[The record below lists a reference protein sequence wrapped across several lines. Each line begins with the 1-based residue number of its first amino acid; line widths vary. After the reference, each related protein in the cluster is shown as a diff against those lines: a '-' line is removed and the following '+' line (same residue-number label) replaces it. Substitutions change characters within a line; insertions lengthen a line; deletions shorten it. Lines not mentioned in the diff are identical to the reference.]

1 MNLIEAQWIPVRRK
15 SGESRIA
22 PWQISE
28 PDDPVLELAAP
39 RPDFNGAL
47 LQFLIGLLQTACP
60 PEDGNQWADWLE
72 EPPSPETLREKFK
85 SFASAFELDGD
96 SPRFMQDLGALD
108 NEKDPKPISA
118 LLIDAPGEIT
128 IKENRDHFVK
138 RGHCNAIC
146 PACVATALYT
156 LQTHTSGVGAGNRA
170 CIRGVGPLTT
180 LITLDPEGSKL
191 SESLW
196 RNLWLNVIENQAPAF
211 LGEIKCP
218 DSKSDVFPWLAPTR
232 TSESTTGQETTPLDT
247 HPLQMYWAM
256 PRRIQV
262 EWSNTVSGHCE
273 LCGDV
278 SDSLITHY
286 RAQNYGIQYTGAWE
300 HPLTPHFISTTSSP
314 KPIRASVETLTY
326 THWAQHVLGN
336 KKVRPAIIVRK
347 FHSKK
352 LQEEQ
357 LRIRAFGYEMDKKLV
372 AKARCWQET
381 TFPLYTL
388 KPAISVAFTARTET
402 VIQAATDAA
411 SMIRSC
417 IKEAWFKRP
426 GDAKGDTSF
435 LKEAFFNHTEKDF
448 YTSLKELQ
456 ILLEAGEDG
465 KEILHTWHKA
475 LTQSSL
481 SLFDYWTTRGDF
493 GAVNPRRIAQA
504 HQKLI
509 DWIYGNKK
517 YKNTGLPSVLGIQLS
532 KENTA

>member
-1 MNLIEAQWIPVRRK
+1 MNLIESQWIPVRRE
-15 SGESRIA
+15 SGETHIA
-22 PWQISE
+22 PWQITDPSD
-28 PDDPVLELAAP
+28 PDLAIAAP

-60 PEDGNQWADWLE
+60 PKDGDQWADWLE
-72 EPPSPETLREKFK
+72 EPPPPEILREKFRP
-85 SFASAFELDGD
+85 FTHAFELDGD
-96 SPRFMQDLGALD
+96 GPRFMQDLGTLD
-108 NEKDPKPISA
+108 NKNDPKNISA

-128 IKENRDHFVK
+128 INENRDHFVK

-146 PACVATALYT
+146 PACAATALYT

-180 LITLDPEGSKL
+180 LITLDPDGSKL

-196 RNLWLNVIENQAPAF
+196 RNLWLNVIENPASAF
-211 LGEIKCP
+211 LGEIKCL

-232 TSESTTGQETTPLDT
+232 TSESTTGQITTPLDT

-262 EWSNTVSGHCE
+262 EWRNTVSGHCE
-273 LCGDV
+273 LCGNI
-278 SDSLITHY
+278 SDSLVTHY

-300 HPLTPHFISTTSSP
+300 HPLTPHFVSTTSSP

-326 THWAQHVLGN
+326 AHWAQHVLGN
-336 KKVRPAIIVRK
+336 EKVRPAKNVRE

-381 TFPLYTL
+381 TYPLYTL
-388 KPAISVAFTARTET
+388 EPAILEKFTARTET
-402 VIQAATDAA
+402 MIQTATDTA
-411 SMIRSC
+411 SMVRSC

-426 GDAKGDTSF
+426 GDAKGDTAFLVEAFYSHTENHF
-435 LKEAFFNHTEKDF
+435 FISLNRLKEQ
-448 YTSLKELQ
+448 LKN
-456 ILLEAGEDG
+456 GEDG
-465 KEILHTWHKA
+465 TATLQSWHSLLIPAA
-475 LTQSSL
+475 LD
-481 SLFDYWTTRGDF
+481 LFDYWTSRGDF
-493 GAVNPRRIAQA
+493 ATINPRRNTQA
-504 HQKLI
+504 HRKLRN
-509 DWIYGNKK
+509 WLYSKK
-517 YKNTGLPSVLGIQLS
+517 LKQTLAVSGD
-532 KENTA
+532 KEKAA